1 MERKRIIISVISD
14 LVTDQRV
21 HRTALTYTKQG
32 WKVTLV
38 GRKLKS
44 SMPLNGRR
52 YRAFRFQLPFEK
64 GPLFYAAFNIRLF
77 FYLMFRKFDLLV
89 ANDLDTL
96 LANYLASTLKR
107 KPLLYDSH
115 EFFTGVPELENNSF
129 ARKVWISL
137 ERLIFPRL
145 RYIVTVNDSI
155 AALYNKMYHKE
166 VKVIRN
172 IPEIPLLSNPLQ
184 IEELRNSIPIENGNK
199 LLIMQGAGINVDR
212 GAEEAV
218 QAMQYLDS
226 VTLLIIGS
234 GDVIGKLKAMVK
246 EHHLD
251 AKVKFLDKMPF
262 DQLMNYTRIADA
274 GLTLDKDTNI
284 NYRLSLP
291 NKLFDYIHAG
301 IPVLASF
308 VPEVKKIVEQYNI
321 GVVIENHDP
330 RHIADKITF
339 MFADNDRY
347 ATWKKNLITA
357 ARQLSWSVEEKKLL
371 DITYEIFR

>member
-44 SMPLNGRR
+44 SMPLNARR

-77 FYLMFRKFDLLV
+77 FYLMFSKFDLLV

-129 ARKVWISL
+129 ARKVWISM

-145 RYIVTVNDSI
+145 RYIITVNDSI
-155 AALYNKMYHKE
+155 AALYSKMYHKE

-172 IPEIPLLSNPLQ
+172 IPEIPLWSNPLQ
-184 IEELRNSIPIENGNK
+184 VEELRNSIPVENGNK

-212 GAEEAV
+212 GAEETV

-234 GDVIGKLKAMVK
+234 GDVIGKLKAIVK

-371 DITYEIFR
+371 DVTYEIFR

>member
-155 AALYNKMYHKE
+155 AALYSKMYHKE
-166 VKVIRN
+166 VKVIKN

-184 IEELRNSIPIENGNK
+184 VEELRNSIPIENGNK

>member
-184 IEELRNSIPIENGNK
+184 VEELRNSIPIENGNK